1 MRRKSRRWHREAD
14 EDPAAG
20 LLNLFDVWIAFA
32 VALLLAIV
40 SYGNLVKKQDAA
52 IARSSGEPGMEVVT
66 EQGTELQRY
75 RPSERTLGGDG
86 QRLGTAYRLKSGEVI
101 YVPDHKDEAPG
112 P

>member
-1 MRRKSRRWHREAD
+1 MKRKPRRWHRVAD

-40 SYGNLVKKQDAA
+40 SYGNLAKKQDASLA
-52 IARSSGEPGMEVVT
+52 KSKGEPGMEVVNEKGAT
-66 EQGTELQRY
+66 LEHY
-75 RPSERTLGGDG
+75 RSSDETAGGDG

-101 YVPDHKDEAPG
+101 YVPDKKAPN